1 MNKIK
6 FVNFRAFVT
15 SKASLAGIKKEHSMR
30 EVFAGMWPLTVLT
43 KDGFAGYQKL
53 QEESLRYQVRK
64 SFASVLQ
71 KEEEKVRQ
79 EDL

>member
-15 SKASLAGIKKEHSMR
+15 AQISPVGVQRKNCMR

-43 KDGFAGYQKL
+43 KDGFAGYRQL
-53 QEESLRYQVRK
+53 QEESLRYHVRK
-64 SFASVLQ
+64 SFASALLTQ
-71 KEEEKVRQ
+71 EEKEKVR
-79 EDL
+79 